1 MSKITTVLVTGRFNV
16 LHTGHIRLLRYAK
29 EVGTN
34 LIVGVEG
41 DEYIG
46 SGNYIPENLR
56 LEGVSNLSM
65 VDKAFIF
72 NEKIESVLKKIK
84 PDIVVK
90 GKEHENN
97 FNEEEKILNELGS
110 KLLFSSG
117 EMFFS
122 IVKTLEKDNNIFNLA
137 KPESYLKRHSIINE
151 NLAKILKKF
160 KQLKICVIG
169 DTIVDEYVM
178 CEPLGMSQ
186 EDPTIVVTPIENQK
200 YLGGAGIVASHAKGL
215 GGEVDFISVIGNDE
229 TGKFVSKKLKKYQVK
244 SNLIIDPERPT
255 TLKQR
260 FRCKEKTMLRVSHL
274 QQTTISKDIQDKIL
288 KIIENNIKNY
298 DLLVFS
304 DFNYGCLPQK
314 LVDKITA
321 IAKINKVFLCA
332 DSQSS
337 SQFGDVS
344 RFKNMNLITPTER
357 EARLAARD
365 INSGL
370 VILCDQLLTAT
381 KAQNII
387 LKLGEN
393 GILIQKNKKK
403 EGEFFTDKI
412 TAINKSAIDTA
423 GAGDSLL
430 ICTAMALRVGADIWE
445 SSYLGSLAAGIQ
457 VSRLGN
463 VPLQIK
469 EINLALKQ

>member
-1 MSKITTVLVTGRFNV
+1 MSKMITVLVTGRFNV

-29 EVGTN
+29 EVGTK

-41 DEYIG
+41 DDYIG

-72 NEKIESVLKKIK
+72 NEKIESILKKIK
-84 PDIVVK
+84 PDVVVK

-97 FNEEEKILNELGS
+97 FNVEEKILNEIGS

-122 IVKTLEKDNNIFNLA
+122 ISNTLEKNKKIFNLI
-137 KPESYLKRHSIINE
+137 KPKNFLKRHSIVNE
-151 NLAKILKKF
+151 NLEKILRKF
-160 KQLKICVIG
+160 NQLKICVIG

-200 YLGGAGIVASHAKGL
+200 YLGGAGIVASHARGL
-215 GGEVDFISVIGNDE
+215 GGEVDFISVIGDDK
-229 TGKFVSKKLKKYQVK
+229 TGKFVSETLKKYKVK

-260 FRCKEKTMLRVSHL
+260 FRCKNKTMLRVSHL

-288 KIIENNIKNY
+288 KIIENNIKIY

-304 DFNYGCLPQK
+304 DFNYGCLPQT
-314 LVDKITA
+314 LVEKI
-321 IAKINKVFLCA
+321 ISVAKKNNVFLCA

-337 SQFGDVS
+337 SQFGDIS
-344 RFKNMNLITPTER
+344 RFKNMDLITPTER

-370 VILCDQLLTAT
+370 VILCDQLLNAT
-381 KAQNII
+381 KSQNII

-393 GILIQKNKKK
+393 GILIQKNKLK
-403 EGEFFTDKI
+403 EGEIFTDKI
-412 TAINKSAIDTA
+412 TAINKSAIDSA

-430 ICTAMALRVGADIWE
+430 ICSAMALKVGADIWE

-463 VPLQIK
+463 VPLHMQELI
-469 EINLALKQ
+469 LALK